1 MPARSDGFDQ
11 VKGGDQIADLEAMST
26 GPINNLSSYVKS
38 LVSSALQ
45 GTGLTTNSANRNPAT
60 TGVSSVAQSDSQQLS
75 PFAQMMSELQQLQ
88 QSDPSKYS
96 QVTQQIATN
105 LQNAAQTATSQ
116 GNTFAASQ
124 LNRLSNDFTQASQSG
139 QLPNIQDLAQAVG
152 AGGHHHGHHHHVQA
166 SSSDADGGSSSG
178 SSSSTLS
185 QLLSAFQANSTQSDA
200 LNPTSIIMNT
210 LASAG
215 ISGSNG

>member
-1 MPARSDGFDQ
+1 
-11 VKGGDQIADLEAMST
+11 MST
-26 GPINNLSSYVKS
+26 GPINNLSGYVQS

-45 GTGLTTNSANRNPAT
+45 GTGLTTNKNQNSLAT
-60 TGVSSVAQSDSQQLS
+60 TGLSSVTQSDSQQLS

-88 QSDPSKYS
+88 QSDPTKYA
-96 QVTQQIATN
+96 QVTQQVASN
-105 LQNAAQTATSQ
+105 LQSAAQTATSQ
-116 GNTFAASQ
+116 GNTTAASQ
-124 LNRLSNDFTQASQSG
+124 LTQLSADFTQASQTG
-139 QLPNIQDLAQAVG
+139 QLPNIQDLAQATGVT
-152 AGGHHHGHHHHVQA
+152 GHHHGHHHHA
-166 SSSDADGGSSSG
+166 ESASSDADSASSSSS

-215 ISGSNG
+215 INGTNG

>member
-1 MPARSDGFDQ
+1 
-11 VKGGDQIADLEAMST
+11 MST
-26 GPINNLSSYVKS
+26 GPINNLSGYVQS

-45 GTGLTTNSANRNPAT
+45 GTGLTTNKNQNSLAT
-60 TGVSSVAQSDSQQLS
+60 TGLSSVIQSDSQQLS

-88 QSDPSKYS
+88 QSDPTKYA
-96 QVTQQIATN
+96 QVTQQVASN
-105 LQNAAQTATSQ
+105 LQSAAQTATSQ
-116 GNTFAASQ
+116 GNTTAASQ
-124 LNRLSNDFTQASQSG
+124 LTQLSTDFTQASQTG
-139 QLPNIQDLAQAVG
+139 QLPNIQDLAQATGVT
-152 AGGHHHGHHHHVQA
+152 GHHHGHHHHA
-166 SSSDADGGSSSG
+166 ESASSDADSASSSSS

-215 ISGSNG
+215 INGTNG